1 MNSINEQLDTMERA
15 ATFYKTRGYRVVPV
29 DNKRVKAKKWQ
40 SSNFA
45 PATIRQYLEGATRPE
60 IGLVW
65 DGITTDTEDDNAE
78 QDADCLRLIGDAAN
92 TGAAFI
98 SRNRKDH
105 QGTHRLFDLP
115 ADSPIRDL
123 LDCEPLKTRG
133 YIKLPSGLTTR
144 VDGVMSVVPPS
155 EGREWLPGRDIDTVG
170 VMPDSLH
177 NALVEQAQADAVA
190 AMEEAA
196 LAASRQSLDVREPT
210 EAEIADCEATLMS
223 EEDSIEGMNGSN
235 RAIRWGA
242 TLRRSNVPFDQA
254 WEIIQRVNDAK
265 GKPPWPLY
273 GENGQNLDRK
283 LREGFRAA
291 DKKGERGSTLIRI
304 DELRAMRD
312 ASLDLLDGAPA
323 TVDASRPEGCIIESP
338 RNISRRLPTPL
349 VSHWLYPGVL
359 TLLAAPQGHGKS
371 LVAANIVAPLTREG
385 KRVMFTAPEEPSEM
399 IGRRMDVAGA
409 DPAFWDITRAA
420 FARRRGQSLVVDL
433 NASAEGLESIEIT
446 LAKFGD
452 VGVMVFDA
460 LTDMLPTGTSEN
472 ANAEVRSVLNAL
484 TALAGKYKVALLGL
498 CHYNKSTDCTEAN
511 RMIIGSTG
519 FVSIPRSIWHIT
531 GDPADRDRRL
541 LLPSKYSYTR
551 RPPGRAFRITP
562 VMYDPDVPYDAS
574 NHVVAPD
581 DADDHDTVGR
591 VVWEDALIDMDADAG
606 LRALANAAND
616 KKRGGSARE
625 AACEWLLRFVGDQA
639 WHELSNVYLA
649 AQAAGM
655 SQRAIEGA
663 ITHLRSHTGEIKTD
677 KEYRAT
683 KIMLTEQARQYVAD

>member
-1 MNSINEQLDTMERA
+1 MTSINEQLDTLEKG
-15 ATFYKTRGYRVVPV
+15 ATFYQTRGYRVVPV
-29 DNKRVKAKKWQ
+29 DNKRVQAKKWQ
-40 SSNFA
+40 TSNFA
-45 PATIRQYLEGATRPE
+45 PATIRRHLDSAERPR
-60 IGLVW
+60 IGIVW
-65 DGITTDTEDDNAE
+65 DGVTIDVEDDDAE
-78 QDADCLRLIGDAAN
+78 QEAECLRLIGDAAD

-98 SRNRKDH
+98 SRNRTDH
-105 QGTHRLFDLP
+105 QGTHRLFRLP
-115 ADSPIRDL
+115 ADSPIHDL
-123 LDCEPLKTRG
+123 LTSSG
-133 YIKLPSGLTTR
+133 IIKLPSGLTAR
-144 VDGVMSVVPPS
+144 IKGVQSVVPPS
-155 EGREWLPGRDIDTVG
+155 ENREWLPGRDIDTVAII
-170 VMPDSLH
+170 PDALH
-177 NALVEQAQADAVA
+177 DALIEQARQDAVIA
-190 AMEEAA
+190 AEAAA
-196 LAASRQSLDVREPT
+196 LAATRNAIDIREPT
-210 EAEIADCEATLMS
+210 EAEIADCEATLMGG
-223 EEDSIEGMNGSN
+223 EDSIEGMNGSN

-242 TLRRSNVPFDQA
+242 ALRRSNVRFDRA
-254 WEIIQRVNDAK
+254 WEVIQRINDAK

-273 GENGQNLDRK
+273 GHDGQNLDRK

-304 DELRAMRD
+304 DELCAVRD

-323 TVDASRPEGCIIESP
+323 TGDAQSEGCIIESP

-420 FARRRGQSLVVDL
+420 FARRRGQSMVVDL
-433 NASAEGLESIEIT
+433 NASAEGLENIEIT

-531 GDPADRDRRL
+531 GDPADRERRL

-551 RPPGRAFRITP
+551 RPPGRAFCITP

-574 NHVVAPD
+574 NHVAAPE

-591 VVWEDALIDMDADAG
+591 VVWEDGLIDMDADAG

-625 AACEWLLRFVGDQA
+625 AACEWLLRFVADQA

-683 KIMLTEQARQYVAD
+683 KIMLTEQARQYDAD